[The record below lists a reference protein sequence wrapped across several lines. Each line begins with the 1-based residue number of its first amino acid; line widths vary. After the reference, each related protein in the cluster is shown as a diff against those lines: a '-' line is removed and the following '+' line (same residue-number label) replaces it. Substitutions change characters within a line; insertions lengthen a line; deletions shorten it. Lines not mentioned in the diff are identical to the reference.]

1 MGGGDHER
9 LRQEIG
15 LLLEMGKTVEKVT
28 MAKVAEKAGVSKAT
42 VSRAL
47 GGSMLIGEDV
57 RSHVEAIAHELGYI
71 RRSQKRHAERS
82 ILTIKLV
89 LPPAKERST
98 QLFYNFTTLA
108 DGLREGLLPSVANLI
123 VETSSDDYRPFP
135 HKKGGEVDGFVFAF
149 HRPSSCVVDEIQETG
164 AACVV
169 LNRMVRGVRHVVSD
183 HHDAMK
189 QLAGHLAGCGVRGGC
204 CYVYYGGFG
213 DLTRARLNG
222 FAEGCLE
229 HGIEFDPPAD
239 QSKVEGPSG
248 ITTDHVKELYDRGVR
263 TFVGFNDVVGI
274 ILMQQLRSLGLQIP
288 GEVKVTGC
296 DCGPIHEISH
306 PKLTSV
312 DLSIFKLAREV
323 GRSLQS
329 EIVEREK
336 TANVLLIRGALLV
349 GETT

>member
-1 MGGGDHER
+1 MSEA
-9 LRQEIG
+9 
-15 LLLEMGKTVEKVT
+15 VEKVT

-47 GGSMLIGEDV
+47 GGSRLIGQSV
-57 RSHVEAIAHELGYI
+57 RSHVEIIANELGYV

-89 LPPAKERST
+89 LPPAKNRST
-98 QLFYNFTTLA
+98 QLFYNFMTLA
-108 DGLREGLLPSVANLI
+108 DGLRKGLLPSVANLI
-123 VETSSDDYRPFP
+123 VETSSDAYCPFP

-149 HRPSSCVVDEIQETG
+149 HRPPNRVVNEIQERG

-169 LNRMVRGVRHVVSD
+169 LNRKVRGVRHVVSD

-189 QLAGHLAGCGVRGGC
+189 QLAGHLAGRGVSGNC

-213 DLTRARLNG
+213 DLTRARLSG
-222 FAEGCLE
+222 FSDGCLE
-229 HGIEFDPPAD
+229 HGIEFDPLAD
-239 QSKVEGPSG
+239 QSMVEGPG
-248 ITTDHVKELYDRGVR
+248 DITADHVKSLYERGVR

-288 GEVKVTGC
+288 GDVKVTGC

-312 DLSIFKLAREV
+312 DLSIFKLAREI

-329 EIVEREK
+329 EIVQREK
-336 TANVLLIRGALLV
+336 TANALLIKGKLLV